1 MSGALDCYKAGK
13 GVYVV
18 PRAEESAE
26 YVLAR
31 MHASL
36 QGRCE
41 YSGYWLG
48 WEPGKRRGGVGQEH
62 VEQEV
67 EVDHRVEIHIFEVLM
82 EGASK
87 ALTGWAE
94 GYHLPWS
101 AQAQAWV
108 ARFANS
114 LTNLCAVNLDA
125 HARKTALGKGFK
137 EALVRALRD
146 DTVAMPYV
154 EAHYAARLRAQRGG
168 KCGKGALVPSFPAA
182 LAHTFV
188 MLSLEMLRGL
198 PSVSD
203 AGEHGPLLCEWLAR
217 ALGALG
223 GLRGDPN
230 ALAPRHLAF
239 EGESQEQGEAGPHG
253 EE

>member
-1 MSGALDCYKAGK
+1 MALDCYKKGK
-13 GVYVV
+13 VVYVV
-18 PRAEESAE
+18 PRADECAE

-41 YSGYWLG
+41 YSGYFLG
-48 WEPGKRRGGVGQEH
+48 WEPGKGGGEAY

-67 EVDHRVEIHIFEVLM
+67 EVDHRVEIHIFETLM
-82 EGASK
+82 VGASK
-87 ALTGWAE
+87 ALTGSAE
-94 GYHLPWS
+94 GFHLPWS
-101 AQAQAWV
+101 AAAAGWV

-114 LTNLCAVNLDA
+114 LTNLCAVNRDA
-125 HARKTALGKGFK
+125 HARKTALGKGLR
-137 EALVRALRD
+137 ESLVRALRD
-146 DTVAMPYV
+146 DTLAMPYV

-168 KCGKGALVPSFPAA
+168 KCGKGALLPSYPSA
-182 LAHTFV
+182 LAHSYV
-188 MLSLEMLRGL
+188 MLSLEMLREL
-198 PSVSD
+198 PSAAD

-230 ALAPRHLAF
+230 GLAPRQLAF
-239 EGESQEQGEAGPHG
+239 EDKEENSLGEEKQGEA
-253 EE
+253 